1 MFQVEQT
8 LLSAVKQ
15 MVQDGEKRKQYLG
28 FMLASVL
35 LDSQLGTLGPNT
47 DFFNKTILNPLLQ
60 SMSTCLKKN
69 EVLRSD
75 QGAAALK
82 AVMPILTLVYRHFDQ
97 KTHQASVEHIKQIMT
112 LLLRKLE
119 VFVEQPGDLSVQS
132 TNVQVLLAVKT
143 IQKGLV
149 LFPNCFSQAI

>member
-1 MFQVEQT
+1 
-8 LLSAVKQ
+8 

-35 LDSQLGTLGPNT
+35 LDSHLGTLGPNT

-82 AVMPILTLVYRHFDQ
+82 AVMPILTLVCRYFDQ
-97 KTHQASVEHIKQIMT
+97 KTHQASVEHIKQIVT

-119 VFVEQPGDLSVQS
+119 VFVEQPGDLSAPS
-132 TNVQVLLAVKT
+132 TN
-143 IQKGLV
+143 I
-149 LFPNCFSQAI
+149 

>member
-1 MFQVEQT
+1 MPDFLREAQRLRRKKTPTMFQVEQT

-97 KTHQASVEHIKQIMT
+97 KTHQASVEHIK
-112 LLLRKLE
+112 
-119 VFVEQPGDLSVQS
+119 
-132 TNVQVLLAVKT
+132 
-143 IQKGLV
+143 
-149 LFPNCFSQAI
+149 